1 MNSLIKWLL
10 DVLLI
15 FYLLIGFALIL
26 RNRKV
31 HRNTLI
37 VLALFWIFIIYIS
50 PLPIIITERWER
62 EYSSFRTSEHSNLFN
77 DSILYIIVLGAGYE
91 NDPEISSTA
100 KLSNTV
106 AVRLIEAIRIYRN
119 FPNAKLVTSGAEVNQ
134 KVSQA
139 DAVANAAIDLGV
151 NTEDTLQLSNT
162 YNTRDEAEKF
172 RKRFG
177 KENKVILVTDAVHI
191 KRAIKWFEYYGIK
204 AIPAPTNYFVKN
216 DPDFP
221 ENRWIPSYRK
231 IQMLNAVL
239 REWVGLLGVKGIG
252 R

>member
-15 FYLLIGFALIL
+15 FYLLIGLALVFRTKKNL
-26 RNRKV
+26 RNV
-31 HRNTLI
+31 LI
-37 VLALFWIFIIYIS
+37 IISGLWLFIIYIS
-50 PLPIIITERWER
+50 PLPIIITENRER
-62 EYSSFRTSEHSNLFN
+62 EYSSFKISEHSNLLN

-151 NTEDTLQLSNT
+151 NKEDTLQLSNT
-162 YNTRDEAEKF
+162 YNTRDEAENF
-172 RKRFG
+172 LKRFG
-177 KENKVILVTDAVHI
+177 NENRVIVVTDAVHM
-191 KRAIKWFEYYGIK
+191 KRAIKWVQYYGIN
-204 AIPAPTNYFVKN
+204 AIAAPTNYYVKN

-221 ENRWIPSYRK
+221 ENRWIPSFRK
-231 IQMLNAVL
+231 IQMLNAVI
-239 REWVGLLGVKGIG
+239 REWVGLWGVG

>member
-15 FYLLIGFALIL
+15 FYLLIGLALVFRTKKNLRNALIIISGL
-26 RNRKV
+26 W
-31 HRNTLI
+31 L
-37 VLALFWIFIIYIS
+37 FIIYIS
-50 PLPIIITERWER
+50 PLPIIITENRER
-62 EYSSFRTSEHSNLFN
+62 EYSSFKISEHSNLLN

-151 NTEDTLQLSNT
+151 NKEDTLQLSNT
-162 YNTRDEAEKF
+162 YNTRDEAENF
-172 RKRFG
+172 LKRFG
-177 KENKVILVTDAVHI
+177 NENRVIVVTDAVHM
-191 KRAIKWFEYYGIK
+191 KRAIKWFQYYGIN
-204 AIPAPTNYFVKN
+204 AIAAPTNYYVKN

-221 ENRWIPSYRK
+221 ENRWIPSFRK
-231 IQMLNAVL
+231 IQMLNAVI
-239 REWVGLLGVKGIG
+239 REWVGFWGVG

>member
-15 FYLLIGFALIL
+15 FYLLIGLALVFRTKKNL
-26 RNRKV
+26 RNV
-31 HRNTLI
+31 LI
-37 VLALFWIFIIYIS
+37 IISGLWLFIIYIS
-50 PLPIIITERWER
+50 PLPIIITENRER
-62 EYSSFRTSEHSNLFN
+62 EYSSFKISEHSNLLN

-151 NTEDTLQLSNT
+151 NKEDTLQLSNT
-162 YNTRDEAEKF
+162 YNTRDEAENF
-172 RKRFG
+172 LKRFG
-177 KENKVILVTDAVHI
+177 NENRVIVVTDAVHM
-191 KRAIKWFEYYGIK
+191 KRAIKWFQYYGIN
-204 AIPAPTNYFVKN
+204 AIAAPTNYYVKN

-221 ENRWIPSYRK
+221 ENRWIPSFRK
-231 IQMLNAVL
+231 IQMLNAVI
-239 REWVGLLGVKGIG
+239 REWVGLWGVG